1 MKTDPGLLG
10 EDVMVKS
17 EPVDLQ
23 DFYANQLQVVL
34 VIVFNKKIYTT
45 SKITELY
52 YAKVCF

>member
-1 MKTDPGLLG
+1 
-10 EDVMVKS
+10 MVKS

-34 VIVFNKKIYTT
+34 VIVFNKKKIYKT

-52 YAKVCF
+52 YAKVCFY